1 MYFFDWE
8 ILIFTEQFLYMQ
20 HIKYFWLAILLVFSA
35 CKQKSEGNKGDSQD
49 VAFNTYKEGFIND
62 LWNYYPDWAT
72 SIGNHAHDGDLV
84 IPDTLFFERE
94 MMFVLINRDS
104 LQQFD
109 LSKLSDNNKT
119 DYYLIKNHLDN
130 IEFAQKELKTYV
142 WDPGFYNLG
151 SSFSYILAENYD
163 ALPKRMASFFQ
174 KMGNLEKYY
183 YAAKTNIKNPSPLHT
198 ELAIGQIEATYSIFE
213 KDFLDSLKVV
223 TLPETL
229 KQDMRKR
236 ALESVKIM
244 KDFVSFLK
252 KQDKST
258 GRDFRLGKELYDKK
272 FKYEIQS
279 KYTPEQIYDSAVARK
294 AFLHAEM
301 GKLAN
306 QLWPKYM
313 GNAPKPTDQLELIR
327 RVIDTLSLQHVAA
340 DSFKYAI
347 EQQLPELTAFI
358 KAKDLLYLDPNKPL
372 KVRDEPGYMAG
383 VAGAS
388 MSSPGPYEKN
398 GKAYYNVGTLEG
410 WSKADAESYLREYN
424 HYILQILNIHE
435 ALPGHYV
442 QLVYSNKAPSIVKSV
457 LQNGTMIEGWAVYS
471 ELMMMENGYG
481 NPNPNATTTTPEFW
495 LMYYKWNLRT
505 TCNTILDISVHT
517 KNMSEADA
525 LDLLM
530 REAFQQRSEAEG
542 KWHRVQVTNV
552 QLCSYYTGFKEI
564 YDLREAWKAKQG
576 DKYTLKA
583 FNETFLGYGSAPVKY
598 IGELMMK

>member
-1 MYFFDWE
+1 MRH
-8 ILIFTEQFLYMQ
+8 L
-20 HIKYFWLAILLVFSA
+20 KYFLLSAIIIFCA
-35 CKQKSEGNKGDSQD
+35 CKHQPAEEGSHSHD

-72 SIGNHAHDGDLV
+72 SVGNHEHDGDLV
-84 IPDTLFFERE
+84 IPDSSFFEKE
-94 MMFVLINRDS
+94 MMFVLVNRDS
-104 LQQFD
+104 LQQYD
-109 LSKLSDNNKT
+109 LAKLSDNNKT
-119 DYYLIKNHLDN
+119 DYYLIKNQLDY
-130 IEFAQKELKTYV
+130 IEFSQKELKSYV

-151 SSFSYILAENYD
+151 SSFSYILSENYD

-174 KMGNLEKYY
+174 KMSGLQKYY
-183 YAAKTNIKNPSPLHT
+183 DAAKANIKNPSPLHT
-198 ELAIGQIEATYSIFE
+198 ELTIGQIESTYSIFE
-213 KDFLDSLKVV
+213 KDFQDSLKVV
-223 TLPETL
+223 NLPETL

-252 KQDKST
+252 KQDKSA
-258 GRDFRLGKELYDKK
+258 GRDFRLGKALYDKK

-313 GNAPKPTDQLELIR
+313 GSTPKPTDQLELIR

-340 DSFKYAI
+340 DSFKSAI

-358 KAKDLLYLDPNKPL
+358 KAKDLLYLDPTKPL
-372 KVRDEPGYMAG
+372 KVRNEPGYMAG

-471 ELMMMENGYG
+471 EWMMMENGYG
-481 NPNPNATTTTPEFW
+481 NPDPNATSTTPEFW

-517 KNMSEADA
+517 KNMTEEAA
-525 LDLLM
+525 LDLLT

-583 FNETFLGYGSAPVKY
+583 FNETFLGYGSAPIKY
-598 IGELMMK
+598 ISELMMK